1 MVLICEECG
10 KVKHI
15 DEISSVS
22 SFLCKIN
29 GVNYYEDLLEPC
41 ECGGEFVKTKR
52 CEICDGYMSEESSDV
67 ICEECVKKYGN
78 KESALAFGDDEVETV
93 DINGFLAY
101 MLSEKEINDVL
112 QKYAFAKYTKDKIRI
127 MAKDYCSE
135 DTIIS
140 LIRESLESE
149 DKR

>member
-1 MVLICEECG
+1 MVMICEECG

-29 GVNYYEDLLEPC
+29 GVNYHGDLLETC
-41 ECGGEFVKTKR
+41 ECGGGFVKTKR
-52 CEICDGYMSEESSDV
+52 CEICDGYMSAESADV

-78 KESALAFGDDEVETV
+78 KESALALGDDEAEAV

-112 QKYAFAKYTKDKIRI
+112 QKYAFEKYTKDQIRV

-140 LIRESLESE
+140 IIRKSLELE
-149 DKR
+149 DK